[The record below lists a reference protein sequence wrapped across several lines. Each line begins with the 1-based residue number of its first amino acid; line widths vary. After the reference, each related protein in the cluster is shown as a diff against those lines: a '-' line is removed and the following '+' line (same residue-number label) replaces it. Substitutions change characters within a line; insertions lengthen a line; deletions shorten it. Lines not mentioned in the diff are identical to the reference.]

1 MRALKILVVVM
12 GVLLVLGTA
21 ALVFA
26 VANRVNHPPAS
37 AKPVAPAEIELP
49 PGARIVATEMSG
61 ERLLVRVALPE
72 GGEELMIFS
81 LANGTRLATITLRAK
96 PAAP

>member
-21 ALVFA
+21 GLVIA
-26 VANRVNHPPAS
+26 VANRINHPPAP
-37 AKPVAPAEIELP
+37 AKPATQTEIDLP
-49 PGARIVATEMSG
+49 PGARIVATEMNAD
-61 ERLLVRVALPE
+61 RLLVRVALAE
-72 GGEELMIFS
+72 GGEELIVFS
-81 LANGTRLATITLRAK
+81 LASGSRLATITLRAK